1 MKEYNFPYYYKGD
14 IRRLAESVSTDL
26 CVILPNI
33 LFDDSRFM
41 DIPAESKLLYGHM
54 LSNCITGKGRID
66 YANRYYIKM
75 PLKNIE
81 ELFSCCHTSAS
92 KYLSTLTDHGFIEK
106 VSLGRGRGTNIYVKN
121 ALAVPRPASGSFN
134 GLRLLDS
141 RQNEPLRNVADE
153 RYSGNGYS
161 GNGYSGNGYSGNG
174 YPGNGYSGNGHSGNS
189 FEGSAYCE
197 G

>member
-1 MKEYNFPYYYKGD
+1 MLPIVFPKNKYKIKYERGIAMKKYDFPYYYKGD
-14 IRRLAESVSTDL
+14 IGRLAKSVSSDL
-26 CVILPNI
+26 SVILPNV

-54 LSNCITGKGRID
+54 LSSCLTGKGRVD

-75 PLKNIE
+75 PLKDIE
-81 ELFSCCHTSAS
+81 ELFCCCHTSAS
-92 KYLSTLTDHGFIEK
+92 KYLSALTDYGFIEK

-121 ALAVPRPASGSFN
+121 ALAAPRPFQSSFN

-141 RQNEPLRNVADE
+141 RTNEPLRNVTEE

-161 GNGYSGNGYSGNG
+161 GNGYSGNSI
-174 YPGNGYSGNGHSGNS
+174 
-189 FEGSAYCE
+189 EGSAYCE

>member
-14 IRRLAESVSTDL
+14 IGRMAKSVSTDL
-26 CVILPNI
+26 CVILPNV

-75 PLKNIE
+75 PLKDIE

-92 KYLSTLTDHGFIEK
+92 KYLSALTDHGFIEK

-121 ALAVPRPASGSFN
+121 ALAVPQPVQSSFN
-134 GLRLLDS
+134 SPRLLDS
-141 RQNEPLRNVADE
+141 RQKEPWRNVTDE
-153 RYSGNGYS
+153 R
-161 GNGYSGNGYSGNG
+161 
-174 YPGNGYSGNGHSGNS
+174 YSGNGHSGNS
-189 FEGSAYCE
+189 FEGSAYF
-197 G
+197 GG